1 MKKGIL
7 RNLNNMIELPT
18 LGLIVLTYSVWVA
31 LVFLGHNLPI
41 YLWVVLF
48 ALNLTLFLSVTH
60 EVIHGHPTRNA
71 FLNRL
76 LLLFPIG
83 WVFPYERFRD
93 THIQHHETD
102 ELTDPFDDPESWY
115 YPKLAYEQ
123 MNATVRAILTFNNT
137 LFGRM
142 LIGPIISVSKFYI
155 SEFSQIIKDKKMRW
169 YLVRVWSVHF
179 VLVAMLVYC
188 VITYSQISFWA
199 YFIASYFGLSILLI
213 RTYLEHQAREGHAE
227 RTVII
232 EKCCPLAFLFL
243 YNNLHAV
250 HHARPGIPWYK
261 LPSFY
266 RENSDQLKQSN
277 NHYIY
282 ASYGEIFCKYFLTP
296 KEAIPHPFLR
306 GGNLNG

>member
-1 MKKGIL
+1 MKKFNKI
-7 RNLNNMIELPT
+7 IELPT
-18 LGLIVLTYSVWVA
+18 LGLILLTYTAWTA
-31 LVFLGHNLPI
+31 LVTQGHNLPI
-41 YLWVVLF
+41 LLWVVLF
-48 ALNLTLFLSVTH
+48 ALNLTLFLSVNH

-71 FLNRL
+71 TVNRL
-76 LLLFPIG
+76 LLLFPLG

-93 THIQHHETD
+93 THMQHHKTD

-115 YPKLAYEQ
+115 YPKLAYEE
-123 MNATVRAILTFNNT
+123 MNAIIRATLTFNNT

-155 SEFSQIIKDKKMRW
+155 SEIIQIATDKHMRW
-169 YLVRVWSVHF
+169 YLVRVWSLHF
-179 VLVAMLVYC
+179 ALVAMLVSF
-188 VITYSQISFWA
+188 IISYSAVSIWS
-199 YFIASYFGLSILLI
+199 YFIASYLGLSVLLI
-213 RTYLEHQAREGHAE
+213 RTYLEHQASEGHAE

-250 HHARPGIPWYK
+250 HHEKPGIPWYE
-261 LPSFY
+261 LPDFY
-266 RENSDQLKQSN
+266 RTNSHWLKQLN

-282 ASYGEIFCKYFLTP
+282 ASYGEVFQKYFFTP

-306 GGNLNG
+306 GGNLNGQ